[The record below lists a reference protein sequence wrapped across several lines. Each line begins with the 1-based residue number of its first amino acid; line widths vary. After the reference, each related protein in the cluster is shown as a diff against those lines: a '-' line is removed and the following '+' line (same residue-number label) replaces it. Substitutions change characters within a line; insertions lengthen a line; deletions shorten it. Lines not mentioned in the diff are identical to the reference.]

1 MSATPPDIVILG
13 LSLSSAWGNGHATTY
28 RSLVAGLHEHGCRV
42 LFLERNVPWYA
53 DHRDLPDPDF
63 CDLRFYDNL
72 DELASGYGRQIREAD
87 AVIVGSYLPDGIA
100 VLDHVLATARG
111 VIAFYDI
118 DTPVT
123 LAKLA
128 RGDEEFLE
136 LRQIPALD
144 IYFSFAG
151 GQNLDRL
158 EREFGAKRALPLYC
172 SVQADRYQPTGEDKR
187 WDLGY
192 IGTYSSDRQPGLERL
207 LLEPAR
213 RLPDRRFLVAGPQYP
228 DIAWPANV
236 ERIEHLSPALHA
248 SCYSR
253 QRFTLNITRA
263 DMIRAGWS
271 PSVRLFEAGACRTP
285 VISDIWP
292 GITELFPDGE
302 AIFLAR
308 SSDDVVRMLT
318 ETAEADREAV
328 AEAAQAR
335 VLREHTGEKRAAQL
349 LRFLKPTAET
359 ETLASTYQT

>member
-1 MSATPPDIVILG
+1 MNAASPDIVILG

-28 RSLVAGLHEHGCRV
+28 RSLIAGLHKLGCKV
-42 LFLERNVPWYA
+42 LFLERDVPWYA
-53 DHRDLPDPDF
+53 DHRDLPDPEL
-63 CDLRFYDNL
+63 CELRFYDSL
-72 DELASGYGRQIREAD
+72 DELASRYDRQIREAG
-87 AVIVGSYLPDGIA
+87 AVIVGSYLPDGVA

-111 VIAFYDI
+111 TIAFYDI

-136 LRQIPALD
+136 RRQIPSLD

-151 GQNLDRL
+151 GANLDRL
-158 EREFGAKRALPLYC
+158 EREFEARRALPLYC
-172 SVQADRYQPTGEDKR
+172 SVQAERYQPTGEEKR

-192 IGTYSSDRQPGLERL
+192 VGTYSSDRQPGLERL

-253 QRFTLNITRA
+253 QRFTLNLTRA

-285 VISDIWP
+285 VISDVWQ
-292 GITELFPDGE
+292 GITDLFPEGE
-302 AIFLAR
+302 AIFLAQT
-308 SSDDVVRMLT
+308 SDDVVNILNK
-318 ETAEADREAV
+318 TADRAREAV
-328 AEAAQAR
+328 AEAAHAR
-335 VLREHTGEKRAAQL
+335 VMREHTGEKRASQL
-349 LRFLKPTAET
+349 LQFLKTAT
-359 ETLASTYQT
+359 DSKFVSTTYQT

>member
-1 MSATPPDIVILG
+1 MSATSPDIVILG

-28 RSLVAGLHEHGCRV
+28 RALIAGLHKLGCKV

-53 DHRDLPDPDF
+53 DHRDLPDPEF
-63 CDLRFYDNL
+63 CELRFYDSL
-72 DELASGYGRQIREAD
+72 EELASRYDRHIREAN
-87 AVIVGSYLPDGIA
+87 AVIVGSYLPDGVA

-111 VIAFYDI
+111 TTAFYDI

-136 LRQIPALD
+136 RRQIPSLD

-151 GQNLDRL
+151 GKNLDRL
-158 EREFGAKRALPLYC
+158 EREFGARRALPLYC
-172 SVQADRYQPTGEDKR
+172 SVQAERYQPTGEEHR

-228 DIAWPANV
+228 DIAWPSNV
-236 ERIEHLSPALHA
+236 ERIEHLSPTLHA
-248 SCYSR
+248 PCYSR
-253 QRFTLNITRA
+253 QRFTLNLTRV

-285 VISDIWP
+285 VISDVWQ
-292 GITELFPDGE
+292 GIEELFPDGE
-302 AIFLAR
+302 AILLAR
-308 SSDDVVRMLT
+308 SSDDVIRMLT
-318 ETAEADREAV
+318 ETAEEERNAIAG
-328 AEAAQAR
+328 AAQAR
-335 VLREHTGEKRAAQL
+335 VLREHTGEKRAEQL
-349 LRFLKPTAET
+349 LRFLKTSSKT
-359 ETLASTYQT
+359 EALAATYQT